1 LYFYRTRIVCHWIIY
16 GYAPMIRSFVYRVF
30 VSCIV
35 RSFAYVFRIVRSV
48 HFVRSF
54 VHRTFVSCIH
64 FVHRVFFV
72 SFVWS
77 VRSFFVRFVC
87 VFRSFAFGGY
97 CKLIRCRIC
106 KRKKNPKGQSIMD
119 SPETLSTLVT
129 QDTGRR
135 LTQNTTQHRK
145 FKRTTTRTSPK
156 TGGETRYSRRVG
168 SSLRLIRL
176 PSWYS
181 YIYSTVR

>member
-1 LYFYRTRIVCHWIIY
+1 MVTLQW
-16 GYAPMIRSFVYRVF
+16 FVR
-30 VSCIV
+30 SCIV
-35 RSFAYVFRIVRSV
+35 RSFDYVFRIVRSV

-54 VHRTFVSCIH
+54 VHRAFVSCIH

-87 VFRSFAFGGY
+87 VFRSFAFGAY

-106 KRKKNPKGQSIMD
+106 KRKKNPKRQSIMD
-119 SPETLSTLVT
+119 SPETLSTLGI

-145 FKRTTTRTSPK
+145 RKRTTTRTSPTNRGWNQVLAKGGQFIASYK
-156 TGGETRYSRRVG
+156 TP
-168 SSLRLIRL
+168 LMILI
-176 PSWYS
+176 
-181 YIYSTVR
+181 YI